1 MCVCVCVSLQVCAR
15 CYQLLLN
22 HMTRFTYSP
31 TGALKWKKDVNEYA
45 EVGVERVVLP
55 RMLSDTRLAL
65 LLQHSCTR
73 LVLDH

>member
-1 MCVCVCVSLQVCAR
+1 
-15 CYQLLLN
+15 
-22 HMTRFTYSP
+22 MTRFTYSP